1 MAVEVRTN
9 SQIHK
14 LIFVID
20 TRSIV
25 ERLPMKPLLSQAR
38 SQACFKGCKIVLE
51 ESRCTKSELFYV
63 IHVFTI
69 ELIMCM

>member
-25 ERLPMKPLLSQAR
+25 ERLPMKPLLNQAR
-38 SQACFKGCKIVLE
+38 SQACV
-51 ESRCTKSELFYV
+51 SRVAKLFSRN
-63 IHVFTI
+63 HVVQNLSFFT
-69 ELIMCM
+69 